1 MRTLWGRLVPNVALV
16 AQKQNITCITAI
28 SYTCKYI
35 YVCIYIY
42 MCVCLCV
49 YVYMYICIH
58 VYVYICVCMYIYIC
72 MYIHAYSLGFCTSKY
87 SYLYTYCYFIYIYI
101 CSFVSKNQ
109 NQKHLARLQI
119 LLQHVGT
126 SFQETCSR
134 SIGVIDW
141 PLVEVSP
148 SKSFNVSAMI
158 AVSNWHK
165 PGYRGTV

>member
-35 YVCIYIY
+35 CVYIYVCI
-42 MCVCLCV
+42 CV
-49 YVYMYICIH
+49 YVYMYICICI
-58 VYVYICVCMYIYIC
+58 YICVCVCIYIYIC

-87 SYLYTYCYFIYIYI
+87 SYLYTYCYFLYIYINI

>member
-1 MRTLWGRLVPNVALV
+1 M
-16 AQKQNITCITAI
+16 
-28 SYTCKYI
+28 
-35 YVCIYIY
+35 CIYI
-42 MCVCLCV
+42 CV
-49 YVYMYICIH
+49 YVYMYICM
-58 VYVYICVCMYIYIC
+58 YIYMYIYIYV
-72 MYIHAYSLGFCTSKY
+72 YIHAYSLGFCTSKD
-87 SYLYTYCYFIYIYI
+87 SYLYTYCYFLYINI